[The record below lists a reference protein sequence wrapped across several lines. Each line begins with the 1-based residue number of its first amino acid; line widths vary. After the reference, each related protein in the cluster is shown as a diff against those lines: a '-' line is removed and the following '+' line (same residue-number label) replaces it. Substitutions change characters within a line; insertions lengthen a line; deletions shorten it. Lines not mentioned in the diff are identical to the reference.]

1 MDMLTDL
8 YDNLE
13 DDPRNI
19 MTRELILDAWIQL
32 GNQDMAIGIANEIQ
46 QLDPSNASARTFLNR
61 QRVPSSSRQAQPEP
75 PRQPLP
81 ISVKGK
87 KTTIKLAPMP
97 RTEQERAAM
106 EQSFKTG
113 YADLRS
119 QTEPLLGEMR
129 ALQTVGRLGDDT
141 LLEDLQ
147 HLLDGRLATV
157 VSRTPPCPIRELAR
171 ALSSTR
177 GPAALE
183 LIIADFEEVL
193 DWTLSTDPSASS
205 DAIRKRLVARQTLL
219 EAAVPQSTAGTVKQ
233 ALTHVEHERLRR
245 LAGGR
250 RYANTETMLGDDVA
264 SIPRANLLVTEDNY
278 AWDMSELA
286 DALVANSGVMRN
298 PLTRDMFSPDDVR
311 AILRHPL
318 GAKLAPLRLEQNQLK
333 KGVRPD
339 TIARLAKIA
348 STMLS
353 DQTPDAGPSMAAVD
367 EFLTYVAGLP
377 AAEQKTLDELKIPA
391 TDSHTGLAF
400 DYTVGESVRDAKA
413 NRTCFHKTGDFLGQA
428 ARYLGR
434 S

>member
-1 MDMLTDL
+1 MLSDL

-13 DDPRNI
+13 VNPGNI

-32 GNQDMAIGIANEIQ
+32 GDQDMAKGIANEIQ
-46 QLDPSNASARTFLNR
+46 QLDPSNARAKTFLSRHNS
-61 QRVPSSSRQAQPEP
+61 VPSSSRPTQPVAP
-75 PRQPLP
+75 PQQTLP

-87 KTTIKLAPMP
+87 KTTITLAPMP
-97 RTEQERAAM
+97 RTEHERAAM
-106 EQSFKTG
+106 EQSFKAG

-119 QTEPLLGEMR
+119 QTEPLIGEIR
-129 ALQTVGRLGDDT
+129 ALQTVGRVGDDA

-147 HLLDGRLATV
+147 HLLDGRLAAV

-171 ALSSTR
+171 ALSSAR

-205 DAIRKRLVARQTLL
+205 DAVRKRLVARQALL
-219 EAAVPQSTAGTVKQ
+219 EAAVPSSVTETVKQ

-286 DALVANSGVMRN
+286 DALAANGGVMRN

-311 AILRHPL
+311 RILRHPL
-318 GAKLAPLRLEQNQLK
+318 GARLAPLRLEQDQLK

-339 TIARLAKIA
+339 TIARLAEVA
-348 STMLS
+348 RTMLA
-353 DQTPDAGPSMAAVD
+353 DQTADAGPSMAAVD
-367 EFLTYVAGLP
+367 EFLTYAAGLP